1 MFEQSKLCT
10 EVYRSELALRL
21 RALGYRLRNT
31 ANGFEIEGVQP
42 EIIERFSKRRR
53 TVLSVDALL
62 AVASGTPL
70 SNNQRAAISRLT
82 RPAKRADLTP
92 EQVLAHQRAQ
102 LSDQEFAEL
111 DQLAKASLAAA
122 SAAQAAAPRLQ
133 LSESEAVN
141 LKNLSQIS
149 GPPEARP
156 AAQAPSPDAHQPTD
170 VAETNRLDHGRE
182 KVEPSEAATQ
192 GRAQPR
198 LPVDPQAARAAIDY
212 ARDHLFERS
221 SAVPR
226 HELLRHALQF
236 GRGSVDL
243 AMLETELQRRT
254 EFICV
259 DGTLT
264 TKETL
269 RLEQRMIALV
279 NQGLGGCHPLRADYR
294 PTGAL
299 EPEQEQALQ
308 LILRSPDEVIALQ
321 GRAGAGKT
329 QLLQELVRAI
339 DQRYASTV
347 LAPAAAAVDV
357 LRPQGFKQA
366 ATVQS
371 FLVDPEFQRSTRG
384 QALVVDE
391 AGVLS
396 LHDLHRTHSRAEERP
411 FGLRGHDS
419 TATRV

>member
-1 MFEQSKLCT
+1 
-10 EVYRSELALRL
+10 
-21 RALGYRLRNT
+21 
-31 ANGFEIEGVQP
+31 
-42 EIIERFSKRRR
+42 
-53 TVLSVDALL
+53 
-62 AVASGTPL
+62 
-70 SNNQRAAISRLT
+70 
-82 RPAKRADLTP
+82 
-92 EQVLAHQRAQ
+92 
-102 LSDQEFAEL
+102 
-111 DQLAKASLAAA
+111 
-122 SAAQAAAPRLQ
+122 
-133 LSESEAVN
+133 
-141 LKNLSQIS
+141 
-149 GPPEARP
+149 
-156 AAQAPSPDAHQPTD
+156 
-170 VAETNRLDHGRE
+170 
-182 KVEPSEAATQ
+182 
-192 GRAQPR
+192 
-198 LPVDPQAARAAIDY
+198 
-212 ARDHLFERS
+212 
-221 SAVPR
+221 
-226 HELLRHALQF
+226 
-236 GRGSVDL
+236 
-243 AMLETELQRRT
+243 
-254 EFICV
+254 
-259 DGTLT
+259 
-264 TKETL
+264 
-269 RLEQRMIALV
+269 MIALV